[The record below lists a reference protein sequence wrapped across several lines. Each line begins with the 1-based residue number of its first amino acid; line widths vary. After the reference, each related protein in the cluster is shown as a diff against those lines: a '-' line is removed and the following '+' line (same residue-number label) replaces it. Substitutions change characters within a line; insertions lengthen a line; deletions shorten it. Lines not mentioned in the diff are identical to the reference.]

1 MMPRWLRILFA
12 LVFASVAAWVF
23 LWAIVIVG
31 TPAATS
37 RDELEA
43 MPLLIVRAA
52 PGDTWWELAA
62 PCPVDQRVAVEWLTE
77 TAGVDADAPLQIDQ
91 LALTCGE
98 VQP

>member
-31 TPAATS
+31 TPAGTS
-37 RDELEA
+37 RDELEQI
-43 MPLLIVRAA
+43 PLLIVRAA

-62 PCPVDQRVAVEWLTE
+62 PCPVDRRVAVEWLTE
-77 TAGVDADAPLQIDQ
+77 VADADPNEPLQIDQ

-98 VQP
+98 VSP